1 MDNRA
6 ISCHPP
12 LLTLSNQTQH
22 DRVPLARGGGDTEY
36 QLAEKSLPLSP
47 LHGPEGVLP
56 PYRAT
61 THQDSSRLHG
71 LPGGP
76 RP

>member
-22 DRVPLARGGGDTEY
+22 DRVPLARGGGGT
-36 QLAEKSLPLSP
+36 LNTSLQRN
-47 LHGPEGVLP
+47 H
-56 PYRAT
+56 Y
-61 THQDSSRLHG
+61 H
-71 LPGGP
+71 
-76 RP
+76 